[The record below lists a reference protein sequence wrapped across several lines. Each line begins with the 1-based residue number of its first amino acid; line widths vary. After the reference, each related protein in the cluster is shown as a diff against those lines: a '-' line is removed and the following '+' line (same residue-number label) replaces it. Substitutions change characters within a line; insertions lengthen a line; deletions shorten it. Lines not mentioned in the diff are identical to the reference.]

1 MRKEAAQQQAETE
14 NGLVCDADI
23 PAKPDVTVPRLDTN
37 EGGKGTEQKEECALT
52 VSPLEG
58 EVVQRIFR
66 EAAEGT
72 HPNNTPER
80 NDDLARMKMLAD
92 KLKSIADLIT

>member
-1 MRKEAAQQQAETE
+1 ME
-14 NGLVCDADI
+14 NNGFAHRSQGM
-23 PAKPDVTVPRLDTN
+23 TVSD
-37 EGGKGTEQKEECALT
+37 QKEGSALT
-52 VSPLEG
+52 VSPLHG

-92 KLKSIADLIT
+92 QLKSIADLIT